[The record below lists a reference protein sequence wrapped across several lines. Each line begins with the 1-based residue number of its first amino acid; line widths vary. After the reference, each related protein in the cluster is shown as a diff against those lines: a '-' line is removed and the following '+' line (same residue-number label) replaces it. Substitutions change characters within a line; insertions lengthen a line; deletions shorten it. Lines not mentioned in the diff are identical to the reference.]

1 MSDEIRIVLADDH
14 TLVRQ
19 SVSKLLDGTDGM
31 KVVGEAADGSQ
42 AVDMVRLH
50 RPDVAV
56 LDVSM
61 PGMDGLEAAARIHD
75 DPGDVKIV
83 MLTMHDDDSTLRR
96 ATEAA
101 VDGYVAK
108 TASTDEVVNAV
119 RVVAEG
125 GAYVSPAVAMRMMRL
140 ASGTRPG
147 SNLTER
153 EVEILRL
160 LAEGQR
166 IQDISD
172 ALFLSPKTVKN
183 HLTSV
188 YSKLDVET
196 AAQAVAE
203 AYRSGIVVAG

>member
-1 MSDEIRIVLADDH
+1 MTTEIRIVLADDH

-19 SVSKLLDGTDGM
+19 SVSKLLGGTPGM
-31 KVVGEAADGSQ
+31 TVVGEAGNGAQ
-42 AVDMVRLH
+42 AVDLVRLH

-61 PGMDGLEAAARIHD
+61 PGKDGLEAAEDLRT
-75 DPGDVKIV
+75 DPGDVRILL
-83 MLTMHDDDSTLRR
+83 LTMHDDDATLRR
-96 ATEAA
+96 ATEVA

-108 TASTDEVVNAV
+108 TASTGEVVEAV
-119 RVVAEG
+119 RTVAGG
-125 GAYVSPAVAMRMMRL
+125 GAYVSPAIAMRMMRL
-140 ASGTRPG
+140 ASSQRSGN
-147 SNLTER
+147 NLTER

-160 LAEGQR
+160 LAQGSR
-166 IQDISD
+166 IQDISET
-172 ALFLSPKTVKN
+172 LFLSPKTVKN

-188 YSKLDVET
+188 YSKLQVET

>member
-1 MSDEIRIVLADDH
+1 MTTDIRIVLADDH

-19 SVSKLLDGTDGM
+19 SVSKLLDGTIGM

-61 PGMDGLEAAARIHD
+61 PGMDGLEAAARIRKD
-75 DPGDVKIV
+75 LDDVKII
-83 MLTMHDDDSTLRR
+83 MLTMHDDDGSLRR

-101 VDGYVAK
+101 VDGFVAK
-108 TASTDEVVNAV
+108 TASTDEVVNSV
-119 RVVAEG
+119 RTVAGG
-125 GAYVSPAVAMRMMRL
+125 GAYVSPDVAMRMMRL
-140 ASGTRPG
+140 ASGSRPG
-147 SNLTER
+147 SQLTER
-153 EVEILRL
+153 EVDILEQ
-160 LAEGQR
+160 LAQGSR

-188 YSKLDVET
+188 YAKLHVQT
-196 AAQAVAE
+196 AAQAVAV
-203 AYRSGIVVAG
+203 AYRSGIVAPG

>member
-19 SVSKLLDGTDGM
+19 SVAKLLDGTDGM

-50 RPDVAV
+50 RPDVVV

-61 PGMDGLEAAARIHD
+61 PGMDGLEAAARIRE

-83 MLTMHDDDSTLRR
+83 ILTMHDDDGTLRR

-119 RVVAEG
+119 RTVAEG

-140 ASGTRPG
+140 ASGVRPG
-147 SNLTER
+147 SNLTQR
-153 EVEILRL
+153 EVEILEL
-160 LAEGQR
+160 LAGGQR
-166 IQDISD
+166 IQEISD

-188 YSKLDVET
+188 YAKLDVET

-203 AYRSGIVVAG
+203 AYRSGIVTAG

>member
-1 MSDEIRIVLADDH
+1 MSNEIRIVLADDH

-19 SVSKLLDGTDGM
+19 SVGKLLGGTEGM
-31 KVVGEAADGSQ
+31 TVVGEAADGVQ
-42 AVDMVRLH
+42 AVDLVRLH

-61 PGMDGLEAAARIHD
+61 PNKDGLQAAEEIRE
-75 DPGDVKIV
+75 DPGDVRIV
-83 MLTMHDDDSTLRR
+83 MLTMHDDDATLRR

-119 RVVAEG
+119 RTVAEG

-140 ASGTRPG
+140 ATGSRPG
-147 SNLTER
+147 NNLTQR

-160 LAEGQR
+160 LSQGSR
-166 IQDISD
+166 IQDI
-172 ALFLSPKTVKN
+172 AETLFLSSKTVKN

-188 YSKLDVET
+188 YAKLHVET

-203 AYRSGIVVAG
+203 AYRTGLVTPG